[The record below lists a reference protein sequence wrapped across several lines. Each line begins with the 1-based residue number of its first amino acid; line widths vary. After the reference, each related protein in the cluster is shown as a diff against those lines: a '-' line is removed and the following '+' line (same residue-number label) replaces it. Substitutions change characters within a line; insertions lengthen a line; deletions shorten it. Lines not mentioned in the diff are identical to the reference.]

1 MNYIFMF
8 FQIFHFILVFRLLSE
23 TTTGKMILGMLL
35 LEGGT
40 NMSDVK
46 HILRSETTFRISSR
60 ALIPRLDRVR
70 LAQHTSAVLSLPV
83 TLPAQDKSEKY
94 SVMFTSDCGM
104 DIRTY
109 RILFIEAADGLSS

>member
-1 MNYIFMF
+1 
-8 FQIFHFILVFRLLSE
+8 
-23 TTTGKMILGMLL
+23 MILGMLL
-35 LEGGT
+35 AEGGT
-40 NMSDVK
+40 NMSDVN

-70 LAQHTSAVLSLPV
+70 LAHHTSAILPLPV
-83 TLPAQDKSEKY
+83 TIPAQDKSEKY
-94 SVMFTSDCGM
+94 SVTFTSACGM